1 MLNII
6 WTWYRLGRADRKYIG
21 APGSCVAFRLRL
33 NGKRLPTK
41 WTNSASKARKPTK
54 KQKQQQ
60 KEKEGGINELAII
73 LQNFLNS
80 SFPGRDVW
88 GVGGW
93 VWHNPDPRTKLGEKA
108 CKVSREQR
116 SQGNQRMVHY
126 VLSPS
131 PSPNHC
137 YFILPYAI
145 SHIHRNQPVSSISSL
160 TMRPHVECLVAP
172 LTRRRPWLCSISAT
186 VPLCCSIYWEIS
198 IDPSI

>member
-1 MLNII
+1 MESG
-6 WTWYRLGRADRKYIG
+6 YRPSELTLQA
-21 APGSCVAFRLRL
+21 
-33 NGKRLPTK
+33 KRESPQK
-41 WTNSASKARKPTK
+41 NKNSNK
-54 KQKQQQ
+54 

-116 SQGNQRMVHY
+116 SQGNQRMVHN
-126 VLSPS
+126 VLSPC

-172 LTRRRPWLCSISAT
+172 PHPSAPLTMLDKCNCSP
-186 VPLCCSIYWEIS
+186 VLFYLLGNF
-198 IDPSI
+198 D